1 MRHTHI
7 HILFLCIAAVMA
19 GCADQAPA
27 PSTGSEGSDLAAIVA
42 GAVGKKS
49 HGLIA
54 DIQDLLAAANADS
67 IDALRTKLNLPEAN
81 VHRVGFAANGS
92 SQSGT
97 TSFRFERNYMDTISE
112 WKRSYTLTAT
122 EPTNSKQRVDQSSI
136 VATATGQGIYRNG
149 DLKLQAES
157 EETLQI
163 DRTTDGYQISGQHV
177 LDGDATIL
185 TNNAASYH
193 DVTVKLNLASLTAG
207 LSTLSGLPALYGRCD
222 VAVLAGSTHGTLS
235 VMGTLSFDGSAIAR
249 LMLDGKEYLIDLER
263 AQVITGA

>member
-27 PSTGSEGSDLAAIVA
+27 PSTGNEGSDMAAIVA
-42 GAVGKKS
+42 GVVGKKS

-54 DIQDLLAAANADS
+54 DIQDLLTAANADS
-67 IDALRTKLNLPEAN
+67 IDALRTELNLPEAT
-81 VHRVGFAANGS
+81 VHRVGVAASGA
-92 SQSGT
+92 QAGT

-112 WKRSYTLTAT
+112 WKRSYTLTT
-122 EPTNSKQRVDQSSI
+122 TKPSSKQHGASRPTI

-157 EETLQI
+157 EEALRI
-163 DRTTDGYQISGQHV
+163 DRTNDGYQISGKHL

-185 TNNAASYH
+185 TSNAASYH

-207 LSTLSGLPALYGRCD
+207 FYTPSELPTLYGRCD
-222 VAVLAGSTHGTLS
+222 VAILAGSAQGTLS
-235 VMGTLSFDGSAIAR
+235 VTGTLVFDGSATAR
-249 LMLDGKEYLIDLER
+249 LMLDGREYLIDLEG
-263 AQVITGA
+263 AQIITGA